1 MPLVMTQAANIRDE
15 ARAPSIQKTRVFVAD
30 SLMNSQL
37 IEAALKR
44 SHYKFEV
51 NAFAAGSD
59 ETFREL
65 DKTQPE
71 VALISSK
78 LQDGPLTGFK
88 VLQLLRESESK
99 TSAIMLLDLADR
111 DLVIDAFRTGARGV
125 FTRAHSMNAL
135 SKCICAVHRG
145 ERWVSNDQVELL
157 LDLVTRLKPLQIT
170 KPGGMALLTPREQ
183 EIAELVTE
191 GMRNEEIARNLNV
204 TEHTV
209 RNYLSHIFDKLGMS
223 SRVELVLYVLSR

>member
-1 MPLVMTQAANIRDE
+1 MPLVINQVASRRDE
-15 ARAPSIQKTRVFVAD
+15 AGASSLQKIRVFAAD

-44 SHYKFEV
+44 SHHKFEV
-51 NAFAAGSD
+51 SAFAADSD

-65 DKTQPE
+65 EKTQPE

-99 TSAIMLLDLADR
+99 TSAIMLLDLAER

-125 FTRAHSMNAL
+125 FTRAHSLSTL

-157 LDLVTRLKPLQIT
+157 LDLVTRLKPLHIT
-170 KPGGMALLTPREQ
+170 KPGGMSLLTPREQ

-209 RNYLSHIFDKLGMS
+209 RNYLSHVFDKLGMS

>member
-1 MPLVMTQAANIRDE
+1 MKHDATVLSV
-15 ARAPSIQKTRVFVAD
+15 QKIRVFVAD

-51 NAFAAGSD
+51 SAFAAGSD

-65 DKTQPE
+65 EKTQPE

-78 LQDGPLTGFK
+78 LKDGPLTGFR
-88 VLQLLRESESK
+88 VLQLLRESESR
-99 TSAIMLLDLADR
+99 TSAIMLLDLVER

-125 FTRAHSMNAL
+125 FTRAHSLSAL

-145 ERWVSNDQVELL
+145 ERWVTNDQVELL
-157 LDLVTRLKPLQIT
+157 LDLVTRLKPLHIT

-191 GMRNEEIARNLNV
+191 GMRNEEISCKLNV

>member
-1 MPLVMTQAANIRDE
+1 MPSVMSHAATMRDE
-15 ARAPSIQKTRVFVAD
+15 AGSPSIQKIRVFVAD

-37 IEAALKR
+37 IETALKR
-44 SHYKFEV
+44 PHYKFEV
-51 NAFAAGSD
+51 SAFAAGSE

-65 DKTQPE
+65 EKTQPE

-78 LQDGPLTGFK
+78 LQDGPLTGFR

-99 TSAIMLLDLADR
+99 TSAIMLLDLAER

-125 FTRAHSMNAL
+125 FTRAHSLNAL